1 MTKDEAKVKLLERVV
16 YDETS
21 STFLRTTEGKEIGY
35 LNTNGYA
42 RVTQDKFHF
51 SIHAIV
57 WEIHNGPIPIGF
69 EVDHKDTVQANNLIS
84 NLRLATK
91 GQNEANKGI
100 AKHNKSGVKGLSY
113 DNYNSRWR
121 GQVWLDKKLHKTV
134 SKSREEVE
142 AWLITKRPELHG
154 QFARSN

>member
-1 MTKDEAKVKLLERVV
+1 MTKNEAKVRLLQRIV

-21 STFLRTTEGKEIGY
+21 STFLRTTEDKEIGY

-51 SIHAIV
+51 SIHVIV
-57 WEIHNGPIPIGF
+57 WELHNGPLPIGF
-69 EVDHKDTVQANNLIS
+69 EVDHEDTIQANNGIS

-91 GQNEANKGI
+91 GQNEANKKI

-113 DNYNSRWR
+113 DTHKDYWR
-121 GQVWLDKKLHKTV
+121 GQIWLNKELHQKTN
-134 SKSREEVE
+134 KSREVVE
-142 AWLITKRPELHG
+142 QWLITKRPELHG
-154 QFARSN
+154 QFARTC